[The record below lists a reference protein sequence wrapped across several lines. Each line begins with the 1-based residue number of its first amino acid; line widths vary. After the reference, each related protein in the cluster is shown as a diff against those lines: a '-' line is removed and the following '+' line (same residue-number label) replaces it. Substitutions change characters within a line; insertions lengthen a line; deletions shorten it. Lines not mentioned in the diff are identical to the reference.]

1 MKRKLISLLLLATLL
16 FSNLSIGQVK
26 AQDSE
31 KAPGSEKALFKNWA
45 VGVDILTLY
54 GYGIYGATSIT
65 PNLKA
70 RVGFDYLNFTYDDAI
85 DFDADA
91 IDANGQDLDRTMSG
105 EFTKANLKFP
115 NAKVLIDYYPREN
128 GIFSV
133 TAGFY
138 VGQNK
143 ISANGKIKDYHAGDQ
158 FEIIDDVVIKPRT
171 DGTFEAQLKMGN
183 TIKPYFGIGLG
194 RTIATNNRVGFKFD
208 LGVVYQGK
216 MEIQSDQIQNTKALE
231 SAADLP
237 FSESLLSWY
246 PMIGF
251 SLSYRIK

>member
-1 MKRKLISLLLLATLL
+1 MKAKLTSLVLLTALL
-16 FSNLSIGQVK
+16 FSNLGVAEVK

-31 KAPGSEKALFKNWA
+31 KGLFKNWA
-45 VGVDILTLY
+45 VGVDLLTLY
-54 GYGIYGATSIT
+54 GFGVYGATSIT

-70 RVGFDYLNFTYDDAI
+70 RVGFDYLGYTYDNGI

-91 IDANGQDLDRTMSG
+91 INSQGVPIDDRPLSG
-105 EFTKANLKFP
+105 EFTKAKLKFP
-115 NAKVLIDYYPREN
+115 NAKVLIDYYPRAN
-128 GIFSV
+128 GLFSV

-143 ISANGKIKDYHAGDQ
+143 VTADAKIDNYNGTDQ
-158 FEIIDDVVIKPRT
+158 FEIIDDVVIKPNA
-171 DGTFEAQLKMGN
+171 DGTFSAQLKLGG

-194 RTIATNNRVGFKFD
+194 RTIANNRVGFKFD

-216 MEIQSDQIQNTKALE
+216 IKLESDQAQNVQVLE
-231 SAADLP
+231 SSVDLP
-237 FSESLLSWY
+237 ISKSTLNWW
-246 PMIGF
+246 PMLGF